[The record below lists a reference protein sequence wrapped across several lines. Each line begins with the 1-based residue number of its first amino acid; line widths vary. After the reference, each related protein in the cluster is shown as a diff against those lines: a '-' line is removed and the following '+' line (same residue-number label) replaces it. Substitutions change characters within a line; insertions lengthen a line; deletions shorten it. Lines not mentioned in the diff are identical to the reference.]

1 MRCNSI
7 AALVAAL
14 SFGAGPAMADSASAE
29 LDASWSGSPGVD
41 IFLALTGSDFRVD
54 GMDFS
59 THGAH
64 ECGCFSIPFFT
75 ASGENVSTGRVW
87 STSWDGR
94 FYTIDGYQASF
105 NGGTQTE
112 FAVPAGGTLDVT
124 IQFDS
129 LHGDNSFSFTDPN
142 GVTTTLTSRDTVHYT
157 FTNTTGDWAF
167 ESTSLFLGMAATVP
181 EPSEALLMLVG
192 MLWVGR
198 RLKK

>member
-129 LHGDNSFSFTDPN
+129 LHGDNSFTFTDPN